1 MPGISRAGVG
11 RSKVKLKRF
20 IKFYYYKY
28 RYYPGY
34 HISRYY
40 QLPSMPCRPAFIAG
54 GQNMSFTLPPGAPYH
69 FALSIRRCLPSGQKD
84 VLELTRGQLLEEGIF
99 ICQHKTNKKQIKAW
113 SDRLR
118 AGIAMAEALPLKPG
132 LSSLYVLHQST
143 GGKYTR
149 DAFHSAWAKARS
161 AASAVRA
168 ERQLDFTFHDIKAKG
183 ISDRDGKL
191 RKKQNISGHKSI
203 SQTARYDR
211 KVKIVPVV
219 GNQ

>member
-11 RSKVKLKRF
+11 RSKVKPKRF

-54 GQNMSFTLPPGAPYH
+54 GQNISFTLPPGAPYH
-69 FALSIRRCLPSGQKD
+69 SALSIRRCLPSGQKD

-149 DAFHSAWAKARS
+149 DASIAPGQKRAQQHLLYTLNVSLISHFTISRQKAYRIWMARCGKSRIFPVINPFRKRRATIAK
-161 AASAVRA
+161 
-168 ERQLDFTFHDIKAKG
+168 
-183 ISDRDGKL
+183 
-191 RKKQNISGHKSI
+191 
-203 SQTARYDR
+203 
-211 KVKIVPVV
+211 
-219 GNQ
+219 